1 MSLTDFDPALVNA
14 VKEAAPSMGMIL
26 YISGNMWVDGA

>member
-14 VKEAAPSMGMIL
+14 VKEAATSMGMIL
-26 YISGNMWVDGA
+26 YIYQETCG